1 MKRIALINKKT
12 SGFSLVELMVAITI
26 SLIVLAAV
34 STLFVSSKKT
44 YTTQDRL
51 GRLQEN
57 ARFAMHFITRDLR
70 LAGYTGCI
78 NKLIPDATYYN
89 RLNVPALPALPKST
103 PDIPLVASDT
113 TTIGTTDYPID
124 NITISFVDP
133 VSSATLNAEMASPS
147 SDITATN
154 VTGIS
159 KGDMLIISDC
169 STADLFQVSDISTD
183 TSTNITT
190 IKHQMGATNPSPG
203 NFSNDLSKA
212 YKATAKFIKFSTR
225 RYYIDIGAS
234 GNPALFRADNG
245 GAGTEL
251 VDGIE
256 SLKILYGE
264 DTDAVP
270 PGTPTDGV
278 PNTYR
283 RASAVGNMR
292 MVTSARIGILARTV
306 NEKDTDIDNGLYDV
320 DGDGVDDV
328 VNPNDRNI
336 RRIFRSTVQLRN
348 LRCKQEPSPA
358 TCQKS

>member
-1 MKRIALINKKT
+1 MKTTSFIDKKM

-34 STLFVSSKKT
+34 STLFVSSKRT
-44 YTTQDRL
+44 YSTQDRL

-57 ARFAMHFITRDLR
+57 ARFAMHFLTTDLR
-70 LAGYTGCI
+70 HAGYTGCI
-78 NKLIPDATYYN
+78 NKLIPDTTYFN
-89 RLNVPALPALPKST
+89 RLNNATSTT
-103 PDIPLVASDT
+103 PDIPLVATD
-113 TTIGTTDYPID
+113 GTTDSV
-124 NITISFVDP
+124 TISFVDP
-133 VSSATLNAEMASPS
+133 VSSFTLNAEMASPS
-147 SDITATN
+147 SDITAMN

-159 KGDMLIISDC
+159 KGDMLIIADC

-183 TSTNITT
+183 TTSNITT
-190 IKHQMGATNPSPG
+190 IRHLQGTSNPSPG
-203 NFSNDLSKA
+203 NISNDLSKA
-212 YKATAKFIKFSTR
+212 YKTTAKFIKFSTR
-225 RYYIDIGAS
+225 RYYIATGAS
-234 GNPALFRADNG
+234 GNPALFRSDNG
-245 GAGTEL
+245 GAGAEL

-283 RASAVGNMR
+283 KASAVGNMR

-306 NEKDTDIDNGLYDV
+306 NDKDMDIDTGSYGIAV
-320 DGDGVDDV
+320 DGPPYDV
-328 VNPNDRNI
+328 VNPGDHNI
-336 RRIFRSTVQLRN
+336 RRVFRSTVQLRN
-348 LRCKQEPSPA
+348 LRCKQDPSPA